1 MKVTDNRIE
10 TDISNELKKPFWKSL
25 FEAIQKPYQ
34 FLTNL
39 SSQNPLLAI
48 IAIVFLLQPIVF
60 VGITFFDTIHKAIHP
75 MDRPIT
81 RKEFSLLERRVD
93 FLQFLI
99 VQDMRNDIAQ
109 HDPGSRTKAE
119 QIEKLQQEQKELDK
133 LSKKLDHKY
142 DDR

>member
-1 MKVTDNRIE
+1 MKKESENIE
-10 TDISNELKKPFWKSL
+10 TEISKELKKPFWKSF

-34 FLTNL
+34 FLTTL

-48 IAIVFLLQPIVF
+48 LAIVFLLQPV
-60 VGITFFDTIHKAIHP
+60 VLTGFDFISTIHQTIHP
-75 MDRPIT
+75 MERPIT
-81 RKEFSLLERRVD
+81 RKEFSLLEKRVD

-109 HDPGSRTKAE
+109 HMPGSEKKAE
-119 QIEKLQQEQKELDK
+119 QIKKLQHEEKELDL

-142 DDR
+142 DDK